1 MVQSG
6 SVGSIAEAVD
16 RVVWRA
22 RRAEARARL
31 AAETAAYFESLPA
44 AAAEEESR
52 LAQALSDSAGEV
64 SFDE

>member
-6 SVGSIAEAVD
+6 NAESIAEAVD

-22 RRAEARARL
+22 RRSEERARL
-31 AAETAAYFESLPA
+31 AADTAAYFANLPA
-44 AAAEEESR
+44 EAAEEENRMSEV
-52 LAQALSDSAGEV
+52 LSQTAGEV